1 MTSFLQRARGAAGSF
16 SYCAYEKEISLQTPR
31 LCKKTIGKGDKKM
44 KSKKAV
50 RSALGMSVLS
60 IALCAAMLI
69 GTTFAWFTD
78 TR

>member
-1 MTSFLQRARGAAGSF
+1 MRAKN
-16 SYCAYEKEISLQTPR
+16 EKR
-31 LCKKTIGKGDKKM
+31 KGKTKM

-78 TR
+78 TASTAVNTIKSVRWALRFRMRTTSRSKC